1 MQHSSACFR
10 WTMKHGKLCKMSNW
24 RFFLEKHNA
33 KNTLDL
39 NFCMRHTS
47 SSDYIEIA
55 LVELISC
62 AKCIFTYTSFGFNII
77 WQIYTHKNQLMLH
90 NFTKSE
96 SQWALAKEMCFELF
110 SFVSEMLWHSARF
123 WPLFIKYVF
132 FGQSHSSSIFKWWCF
147 TSTVFFIEKNMMKTT
162 EITAHWTCAFRRH
175 YGHYNDP
182 VTIIKMQ
189 PTIAEKGFFLT
200 LVKYLEIA
208 YFCIPNHEQRWCKS
222 PSHRIHR
229 THFIDESSM
238 QQNVEKRKWCVIC
251 IGVCWIE
258 IYYYRSD

>member
-96 SQWALAKEMCFELF
+96 SQWALPKKCVLSFFHLF
-110 SFVSEMLWHSARF
+110 RKCYDIRPDFDLY
-123 WPLFIKYVF
+123 LL
-132 FGQSHSSSIFKWWCF
+132 
-147 TSTVFFIEKNMMKTT
+147 ST
-162 EITAHWTCAFRRH
+162 
-175 YGHYNDP
+175 
-182 VTIIKMQ
+182 
-189 PTIAEKGFFLT
+189 FFL
-200 LVKYLEIA
+200 V
-208 YFCIPNHEQRWCKS
+208 RV
-222 PSHRIHR
+222 
-229 THFIDESSM
+229 THQASSNDDVLL
-238 QQNVEKRKWCVIC
+238 QPYSLSKKIWWKLQK
-251 IGVCWIE
+251 
-258 IYYYRSD
+258 